1 MPQARPILFQRCQ
14 WRRLF
19 PSRTDCSH
27 TGEARYRSP
36 PRGGLGCQRVL
47 PVRLSAAPSG
57 SGLRSAATAPAGDPV
72 WQSLRGYHQLLR
84 SLICLLAKFQRGRRF
99 HAS

>member
-57 SGLRSAATAPAGDPV
+57 SGLRSAATAPG
-72 WQSLRGYHQLLR
+72 RR
-84 SLICLLAKFQRGRRF
+84 SGLAESARLSSTIAQPHLPACQIPAGRRF